1 MPIFYTQPP
10 DKRKRKLANVWG
22 YLMIACSVL
31 LFSGLFFFELD
42 QIHKLFYIVFGL
54 NTLFSGVD
62 KIKGKQKRFIYIDD
76 ERIDCLAEANVSV
89 VATITWT
96 DIRWIKK
103 ENSGGITI
111 YRESSFSNHFS
122 FKNFSEED
130 TKEICRLFTE
140 QALTRNIRLI
150 NFSEPVSAVA

>member
-54 NTLFSGVD
+54 NMLFSGVD

-140 QALTRNIRLI
+140 QALIRNIRLI
-150 NFSEPVSAVA
+150 NFSEPASAVA

>member
-54 NTLFSGVD
+54 NTLFSGLD

-76 ERIDCLAEANVSV
+76 ETIDCLEQAKGSS
-89 VATITWT
+89 VATVAWT
-96 DIRWIKK
+96 DVRWLKK
-103 ENSGGITI
+103 ENTGGITI
-111 YRESSFSNHFS
+111 YRDSSFSNHFS
-122 FKNFSEED
+122 LTGFSEED
-130 TKEICRLFTE
+130 TKEICRLFTK
-140 QALTRNIRLI
+140 QALIRNIRLI
-150 NFSEPVSAVA
+150 NFSEPASAVA

>member
-140 QALTRNIRLI
+140 QALIRNIRLI
-150 NFSEPVSAVA
+150 NFSEPASAVA